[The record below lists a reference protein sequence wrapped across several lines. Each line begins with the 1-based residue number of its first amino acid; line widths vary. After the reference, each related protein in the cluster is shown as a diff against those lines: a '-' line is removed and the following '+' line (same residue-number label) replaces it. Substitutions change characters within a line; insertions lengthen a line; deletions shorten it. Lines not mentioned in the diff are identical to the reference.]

1 MIKNSVYKLFKICIC
16 KRLDQLSIILLIG
29 INTSLIT
36 YPMTP
41 ITANPNA
48 QELEIFINSTYFIF
62 TFFIWFCTLM

>member
-29 INTSLIT
+29 MNTSLIT

-48 QELEIFINSTYFIF
+48 HELVILMNSIYIIT
-62 TFFIWFCTLM
+62 TFFVRFSALM